1 MPRSPRN
8 AELGAFLR
16 QRRAERAPED
26 VSLSIT
32 GDDRRVPGLR
42 RQEVAELASIS
53 MDYYTRIEQGRMTA
67 SLPVLANLAQAL
79 RLSPDEWTYMLKLAV
94 DRPCHHT
101 DADGEPMRVDA
112 TVQRLLNDLGRT
124 PAFVIGPHTEVLA
137 WNTLATRVF
146 LDFGQVPAPQRI
158 FVRLLFTDPSLR
170 ALYADWAEVAHL
182 AIDQLRM
189 HTVHDLDDPALHALV
204 EELSALSPE
213 FTAWWEARQVNIRTT
228 GTKLLH
234 HPVVGDLE
242 LDWSTLTCAASPDQ
256 QVVAWTAEPGSA
268 TSRALRE
275 LITAP

>member
-26 VSLSIT
+26 VGLSIT

-146 LDFGQVPAPQRI
+146 LDFGQGRPRSASSSGFSSPIRLCAPSTPTGR
-158 FVRLLFTDPSLR
+158 RSPTWPSISCACTL
-170 ALYADWAEVAHL
+170 
-182 AIDQLRM
+182 
-189 HTVHDLDDPALHALV
+189 
-204 EELSALSPE
+204 
-213 FTAWWEARQVNIRTT
+213 RTT
-228 GTKLLH
+228 
-234 HPVVGDLE
+234 
-242 LDWSTLTCAASPDQ
+242 
-256 QVVAWTAEPGSA
+256 SA
-268 TSRALRE
+268 IPRCTPWWRSCPR
-275 LITAP
+275 